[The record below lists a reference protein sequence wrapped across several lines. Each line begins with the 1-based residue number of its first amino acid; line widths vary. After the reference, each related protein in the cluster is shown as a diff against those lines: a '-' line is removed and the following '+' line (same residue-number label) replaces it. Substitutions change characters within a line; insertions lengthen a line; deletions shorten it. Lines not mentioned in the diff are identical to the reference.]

1 MQTAIVTGG
10 NSGLGYECARA
21 IAAASSQWQVVIASR
36 DHAKS
41 NEAAR
46 SLAAETENQYVVA
59 MDLDLGSLA
68 SVRRF
73 AADFASDAMP
83 PLKAI
88 VCNAGVQI
96 ISGLTFNRDGFETT
110 FAVNHLGHFLLV
122 NLLLGQFVP
131 PARIVIVSSGT
142 HNPDQFRHAEAHL
155 FQRQVRGKAATGSR
169 RRYSGPPGVYHIE
182 VVQRDVCL

>member
-1 MQTAIVTGG
+1 MASRKIEIEIKALVSGTLGPRLVDGLHRESRGDNMQTAIVTGG

-46 SLAAETENQYVVA
+46 SLATETENQYVVA

-73 AADFASDAMP
+73 AADFALDAMP
-83 PLKAI
+83 PLK
-88 VCNAGVQI
+88 
-96 ISGLTFNRDGFETT
+96 
-110 FAVNHLGHFLLV
+110 
-122 NLLLGQFVP
+122 
-131 PARIVIVSSGT
+131 
-142 HNPDQFRHAEAHL
+142 
-155 FQRQVRGKAATGSR
+155 
-169 RRYSGPPGVYHIE
+169 
-182 VVQRDVCL
+182 